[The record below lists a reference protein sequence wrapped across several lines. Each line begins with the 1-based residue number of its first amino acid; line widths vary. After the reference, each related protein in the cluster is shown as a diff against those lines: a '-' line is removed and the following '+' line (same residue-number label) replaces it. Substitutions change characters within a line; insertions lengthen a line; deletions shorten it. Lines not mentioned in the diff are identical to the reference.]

1 MDLATSLMESDKVN
15 PKKKRA
21 QKECRSDS
29 PAQSVVGCLDVL
41 KKLSCSVKCGGKTWS
56 IQETELSTEPMTV
69 SPKRRK
75 KKKKESP
82 TPPESLPPV

>member
-1 MDLATSLMESDKVN
+1 MESDKVN

-21 QKECRSDS
+21 KAECRSDS

-56 IQETELSTEPMTV
+56 IQETELSGDAVPV
-69 SPKRRK
+69 SPKK
-75 KKKKESP
+75 KKVKKKESP
-82 TPPESLPPV
+82 TESLSAA

>member
-1 MDLATSLMESDKVN
+1 MESDKVN
-15 PKKKRA
+15 PKKKQA
-21 QKECRSDS
+21 QKECHSDS

-56 IQETELSTEPMTV
+56 IQQTELSTDPMPV

-75 KKKKESP
+75 RKKKESP
-82 TPPESLPPV
+82 TPPESLPSA

>member
-1 MDLATSLMESDKVN
+1 MESDKVN

-21 QKECRSDS
+21 KAECRSDS

-69 SPKRRK
+69 SPKRRIKRK
-75 KKKKESP
+75 KNHHQSH
-82 TPPESLPPV
+82 SLLPN